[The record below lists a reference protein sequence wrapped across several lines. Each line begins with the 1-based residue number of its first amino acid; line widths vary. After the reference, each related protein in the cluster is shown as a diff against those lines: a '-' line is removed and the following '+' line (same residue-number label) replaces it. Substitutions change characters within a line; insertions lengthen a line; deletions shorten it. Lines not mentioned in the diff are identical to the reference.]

1 MCTKKNFKMQEE
13 NFEIKKTELRTAR
26 GYRLKLS
33 THAMIKSLQEL
44 TGSDADTVLTES
56 VLLMYKK
63 VIAEKESKTKINII
77 S

>member
-1 MCTKKNFKMQEE
+1 MQEE

-33 THAMIKSLQEL
+33 THQMIKSLQEL